1 MAKISIVNTEKKYL
15 ESVYRHLSVQSLL
28 DIKAVNGEVTKSVL
42 PSMFESSSVS
52 KTVFYDGKIAYS
64 VFVMPT
70 DVEECSVFV
79 VSTTLGYSDVESLRN
94 TFSAIIKDLPEK
106 NLYSI
111 VFKGNHKYSKLLKDN
126 GFRFIRNLIHG
137 EENRNFLLLGK
148 LKNEQTPAK
157 RARF

>member
-42 PSMFESSSVS
+42 PSMLESSSVS

-111 VFKGNHKYSKLLKDN
+111 VYKGNHKYSKLLKDN

-148 LKNEQTPAK
+148 LKNEKTPAK
-157 RARF
+157 

>member
-1 MAKISIVNTEKKYL
+1 
-15 ESVYRHLSVQSLL
+15 
-28 DIKAVNGEVTKSVL
+28 
-42 PSMFESSSVS
+42 
-52 KTVFYDGKIAYS
+52 
-64 VFVMPT
+64 MPT
-70 DVEECSVFV
+70 DIEECSVFV
-79 VSTTLGYSDVESLRN
+79 ASTTLGYSDVESLRN

-111 VFKGNHKYSKLLKDN
+111 VYKGNHKYSKLLKDN

-157 RARF
+157 

>member
-28 DIKAVNGEVTKSVL
+28 DIKAVNGEVTKNLL
-42 PSMFESSSVS
+42 PSMLESSSVS

-111 VFKGNHKYSKLLKDN
+111 VYKGNHKYSKLLKDN

-157 RARF
+157 

>member
-1 MAKISIVNTEKKYL
+1 MAKISIVNTEKKFL
-15 ESVYRHLSVQSLL
+15 DSVYRHLSVQSLL
-28 DIKAVNGEVTKSVL
+28 DIKAVNGEVTKNVL
-42 PSMFESSSVS
+42 PSMLESSSVS

-111 VFKGNHKYSKLLKDN
+111 VYKGNHKYSKLLKDN

-137 EENRNFLLLGK
+137 DENRNFLLLGK

-157 RARF
+157 

>member
-42 PSMFESSSVS
+42 PSMLESSSVS

-111 VFKGNHKYSKLLKDN
+111 VYKGNHKYSKLLKDN

-137 EENRNFLLLGK
+137 EENRNFLLLRK

-157 RARF
+157 

>member
-1 MAKISIVNTEKKYL
+1 MAKINIVNTEKKYL
-15 ESVYRHLSVQSLL
+15 DSIYKHLSVQSLL
-28 DIKAVNGEVTKSVL
+28 DIKAVNGEVTKNVL
-42 PSMFESSSVS
+42 PSMLESSSVS

-111 VFKGNHKYSKLLKDN
+111 VYKGNHKYSKLLKDN
-126 GFRFIRNLIHG
+126 GFRFIGNLIHG

-148 LKNEQTPAK
+148 LKNGQTSAK
-157 RARF
+157 

>member
-28 DIKAVNGEVTKSVL
+28 DIKAVNGEVTKNVL
-42 PSMFESSSVS
+42 PSMLESSSVS

-70 DVEECSVFV
+70 DVEECSIFV

-111 VFKGNHKYSKLLKDN
+111 VYKGNHKYSKLLKDN

-157 RARF
+157 

>member
-28 DIKAVNGEVTKSVL
+28 DIKAVNGEVTKNVL
-42 PSMFESSSVS
+42 PSMLESSSVS

-70 DVEECSVFV
+70 DIEECSVFV

-111 VFKGNHKYSKLLKDN
+111 VYKGNHKYSKLLKDN

-148 LKNEQTPAK
+148 LKNEQAPAK
-157 RARF
+157 

>member
-1 MAKISIVNTEKKYL
+1 MAKISIVNTEKKHL

-28 DIKAVNGEVTKSVL
+28 DIKAVNGEVTKNVL
-42 PSMFESSSVS
+42 PSMLESSSVS

-111 VFKGNHKYSKLLKDN
+111 VYKGNHKYSKLLKDN

-157 RARF
+157 

>member
-1 MAKISIVNTEKKYL
+1 MAKISIVNTEKKFL

-42 PSMFESSSVS
+42 PSMLESSSVS

-111 VFKGNHKYSKLLKDN
+111 VYKGNHKYSKLLKDN

-148 LKNEQTPAK
+148 LKNEQTLTK
-157 RARF
+157 

>member
-28 DIKAVNGEVTKSVL
+28 DIKAVNGEVTKNVL
-42 PSMFESSSVS
+42 PSMLESSSVS

-111 VFKGNHKYSKLLKDN
+111 VYKGNHKYSKLLKDN

-148 LKNEQTPAK
+148 LKNEQTSVE
-157 RARF
+157 

>member
-28 DIKAVNGEVTKSVL
+28 DIKAVNGEVTKNVL
-42 PSMFESSSVS
+42 PSMLESSSVS

-111 VFKGNHKYSKLLKDN
+111 VYKGNHKYSKLLKDN

-148 LKNEQTPAK
+148 LKNGQTLAK
-157 RARF
+157 

>member
-28 DIKAVNGEVTKSVL
+28 DIKAVNGEVTKNVL
-42 PSMFESSSVS
+42 PSMLESSSVS

-64 VFVMPT
+64 IFVMPT

-111 VFKGNHKYSKLLKDN
+111 VYKGNHKYSKLLKDN

-148 LKNEQTPAK
+148 MKNAETPAK
-157 RARF
+157 

>member
-1 MAKISIVNTEKKYL
+1 MAKISIVNTEKKFL

-42 PSMFESSSVS
+42 PSMLESSSVS

-111 VFKGNHKYSKLLKDN
+111 VYKGNHKYSKLLKDN

-148 LKNEQTPAK
+148 LKNGQTYAK
-157 RARF
+157 

>member
-28 DIKAVNGEVTKSVL
+28 DIKAVNGEVTKNVL
-42 PSMFESSSVS
+42 PSMLESSSVS

-111 VFKGNHKYSKLLKDN
+111 VYKGNHKYSKLLKDN

-148 LKNEQTPAK
+148 LKNEKTPAK
-157 RARF
+157 

>member
-1 MAKISIVNTEKKYL
+1 MAKISIVNTEKKFL

-42 PSMFESSSVS
+42 PSMLESSSVS

-111 VFKGNHKYSKLLKDN
+111 VYKGNHKYSKLLKDN

-148 LKNEQTPAK
+148 KKDGQAFTK
-157 RARF
+157 

>member
-28 DIKAVNGEVTKSVL
+28 DIKAVNGEVTKNVL
-42 PSMFESSSVS
+42 PSMLESSSVS

-79 VSTTLGYSDVESLRN
+79 VSTTLGYSDVESLIN
-94 TFSAIIKDLPEK
+94 TFSAIIRDLPEK

-111 VFKGNHKYSKLLKDN
+111 VYKGNHKYSKLLKDN

-157 RARF
+157 

>member
-1 MAKISIVNTEKKYL
+1 MAKINIVDTDKKYL
-15 ESVYRHLSVQSLL
+15 DSIYRHLSVQSLL

-42 PSMFESSSVS
+42 LSMLNASSFS
-52 KTVFYDGKIAYS
+52 KTVFYDGKIAYTI
-64 VFVMPT
+64 FVMPT
-70 DVEECSVFV
+70 DTNECSVFV

-94 TFSAIIKDLPEK
+94 TFSAIIKDLPEH

-111 VFKGNHKYSKLLKDN
+111 VYKGNHKYSKLLKDN

-148 LKNEQTPAK
+148 MKNGKTSVK
-157 RARF
+157 

>member
-28 DIKAVNGEVTKSVL
+28 DIKAVNGEVTKNVL
-42 PSMFESSSVS
+42 PSMLESSSVS

-111 VFKGNHKYSKLLKDN
+111 VYKGNHKYSKLLKDN

-148 LKNEQTPAK
+148 LKNEQAPAK
-157 RARF
+157 

>member
-64 VFVMPT
+64 VFVIPT

-111 VFKGNHKYSKLLKDN
+111 VYKGNHKYSKLLKDN

-148 LKNEQTPAK
+148 KKDEQALTK
-157 RARF
+157 

>member
-28 DIKAVNGEVTKSVL
+28 DIKAVNGEVTKNVL
-42 PSMFESSSVS
+42 PSMLESSSVS

-70 DVEECSVFV
+70 DIEECSVFV

-111 VFKGNHKYSKLLKDN
+111 VYKGNHKYSKLLKDN

-157 RARF
+157 

>member
-1 MAKISIVNTEKKYL
+1 MAKISIVNTEKKFL

-42 PSMFESSSVS
+42 SSMLESSSVS
-52 KTVFYDGKIAYS
+52 KTVFYDGMIAYS
-64 VFVMPT
+64 VFVIPT

-111 VFKGNHKYSKLLKDN
+111 VYKGNHKYSKLLKDN

-148 LKNEQTPAK
+148 LKNGV
-157 RARF
+157 